1 MIRNRTFLDYYN
13 ECGTSAHFIALACIL
28 FLWIAVIC
36 CLQRGDRNRSSY
48 VDLLLPCSLLPII
61 IGICGS
67 SYALYHGLVFMYH
80 RNQSSDAVMHPEE
93 LVIPLI
99 AGSVLSGVFIF
110 STVLILSINGIRNSR
125 ITQKVADKL

>member
-1 MIRNRTFLDYYN
+1 
-13 ECGTSAHFIALACIL
+13 
-28 FLWIAVIC
+28 
-36 CLQRGDRNRSSY
+36 
-48 VDLLLPCSLLPII
+48 
-61 IGICGS
+61 
-67 SYALYHGLVFMYH
+67 MYH